1 MKKYGIIFKI
11 KLIKNGIRKNAC
23 KKNNFIVC
31 FGLKRKGGTFFVFAA
46 FFLPHKG
53 EPMLKSKD
61 LLGLHDLSAEE
72 INEILNGAFAAKKF
86 LGSGYKKSD
95 DLAGRSL
102 ITLFYEN
109 STRTRTSFEL
119 AGKYLGASE
128 VNVSV
133 ATSSVQKGETLA
145 DTGETLD
152 AMKIDFI
159 AIRHPMAGAPALL
172 ASKVK
177 ASVINGGDGMHEHPT
192 QALLDMFTLL
202 EHYKKIKGLKVAILG
217 DIKHSRVAMSNLY
230 GLKKL
235 GAEVSVYAPKTMMP
249 RELEKLG
256 AHVARSREEAVD
268 GADAV
273 MGLRIQLERMNGGLF
288 PSLSEYARFYGI
300 NGEVIKY
307 AKPGAVILHPG
318 PVNRGVELTP
328 ALIDGGSSLILE
340 QVTNGL
346 AVRMSIL
353 KLLAEYRE
361 NNL

>member
-1 MKKYGIIFKI
+1 
-11 KLIKNGIRKNAC
+11 
-23 KKNNFIVC
+23 
-31 FGLKRKGGTFFVFAA
+31 
-46 FFLPHKG
+46 
-53 EPMLKSKD
+53 MLKSKD
-61 LLGLHDLSAEE
+61 LLGLQYLSAEE
-72 INEILNGAFAAKKF
+72 IIEILDGAFATKQF
-86 LGSGYKKSD
+86 LRGDKKSSD
-95 DLAGRSL
+95 ELKGRSL

-119 AGKYLGASE
+119 AAKYLGATE

-133 ATSSVQKGETLA
+133 ATSSVQKGETLI

-152 AMKIDFI
+152 ALKIDFI
-159 AIRHPMAGAPALL
+159 AIRHPMAGAPKLL
-172 ASKVK
+172 AEHVK

-192 QALLDMFTLL
+192 QALLDMFTLK
-202 EHYKKIKGLKVAILG
+202 EHYGKIEGLKVAILG
-217 DIKHSRVAMSNLY
+217 DIKHSRVALSNLF
-230 GLKKL
+230 GLTKL
-235 GAEVSVYAPKTMMP
+235 GAEVYLYAPSTMIP
-249 RELEKLG
+249 KELERIG
-256 AHVARSREEAVD
+256 AHIAKSREEAVE

-288 PSLSEYARFYGI
+288 PSLGEYARYYGV
-300 NGEVIKY
+300 NGEIMKY
-307 AKPGAVILHPG
+307 AKPDAVVLHPG

-328 ALIDGGSSLILE
+328 ALIDGDSSLILE